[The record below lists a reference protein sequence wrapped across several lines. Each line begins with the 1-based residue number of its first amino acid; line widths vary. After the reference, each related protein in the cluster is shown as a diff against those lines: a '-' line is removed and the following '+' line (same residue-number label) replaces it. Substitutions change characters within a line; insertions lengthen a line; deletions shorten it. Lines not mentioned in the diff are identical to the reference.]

1 MKRLTFIF
9 MVLSFPALA
18 EVRLNS
24 DTGVFE
30 TFSTESCTYENKP
43 YTIGKYFIEMS
54 GFEPQSESPF
64 GVAVECRRT
73 IVGYE
78 ARKSEPIQPHGE
90 KMLYMPSAPIYGKA
104 QWQLLSDHGNTISYQ
119 DYLNKR
125 TAAHDK
131 LRRDPHIGV
140 RDAPSITLVRE

>member
-1 MKRLTFIF
+1 

-30 TFSTESCTYENKP
+30 TISTESCTYENKP
-43 YTIGKYFIEMS
+43 YTIGKYFIAMS
-54 GFEPQSESPF
+54 GFETQNKSPF
-64 GVAVECRRT
+64 GVAVECRKT

-78 ARKSEPIQPHGE
+78 ARKPEPIQPHG
-90 KMLYMPSAPIYGKA
+90 KRSIPAPSIPIYGGA
-104 QWQLLSDHGNTISYQ
+104 EWQLLSDQGNTVSYQ

-125 TAAHDK
+125 TAHYK
-131 LRRDPHIGV
+131 IGRDPHIGV
-140 RDAPSITLVRE
+140 RHEPAITLVSE